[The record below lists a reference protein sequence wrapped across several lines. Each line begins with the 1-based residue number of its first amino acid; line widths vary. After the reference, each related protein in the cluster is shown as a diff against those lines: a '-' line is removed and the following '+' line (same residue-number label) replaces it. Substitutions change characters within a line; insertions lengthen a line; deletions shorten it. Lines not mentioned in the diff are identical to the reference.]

1 MSSVKKESR
10 MKIEKK
16 EREREGKREREFVE
30 SIFTADKS
38 DSRYAWA
45 ESRDRKKH

>member
-16 EREREGKREREFVE
+16 EREREREREFVE

>member
-16 EREREGKREREFVE
+16 EREREREFVE